1 MWDVAKVLLSKK
13 FIVLN
18 YYIMGKNSLNQ
29 ETRSNT
35 TQIKIQSKQEEMINT
50 REEVTEIKNR
60 KLMEKNQ

>member
-18 YYIMGKNSLNQ
+18 YYIMEKNGLNQ
-29 ETRSNT
+29 EPRRNA
-35 TQIKIQSKQEEMINT
+35 TQIKIQSKQEEMINI

-60 KLMEKNQ
+60 KLMKKNQ

>member
-18 YYIMGKNSLNQ
+18 YYIMEKNGLNQ
-29 ETRSNT
+29 EPRRNA
-35 TQIKIQSKQEEMINT
+35 TQIKIQRKQEEMINI

-60 KLMEKNQ
+60 KLMKKNQ